1 MGSDVTVAA
10 VEAVSLR
17 VWPEELVA
25 AAVTTV
31 DIVSLQVLLESGA
44 VVASAVV
51 IAAVKVVSLQF

>member
-1 MGSDVTVAA
+1 VGSDVTVAA